1 MAGQIDYYSIRK
13 TLSPGESIVTSKS
26 TGIVKSSVPQ
36 YTSKI
41 AIGYFGSSLENTY
54 TPILQNNSIS
64 TSESSSFI
72 LYKSDNHIAIK
83 NNTDNTWAVT
93 IIII

>member
-1 MAGQIDYYSIRK
+1 MMDYYSISK

-36 YTSKI
+36 YTARI
-41 AIGYFGSSLENTY
+41 AIGHFDSSLDNTY
-54 TPILQNNSIS
+54 TPILQNSSIS

-72 LYKSDNHIAIK
+72 LYKSDKRIAIK
-83 NNTDNTWAVT
+83 NNTDSTWLVT